1 MDSDSLSKPTQ
12 KRGRAMKK
20 LRNVRKKK
28 KKENELYITPDI
40 PRSDRYKLF
49 TNEMMKLLFCLQ
61 QNINFCAAI
70 Q

>member
-1 MDSDSLSKPTQ
+1 
-12 KRGRAMKK
+12 MKK